1 MKMENQRRKRK
12 RRPRNGK
19 LKCIQSTSTVIRPS
33 ANCKRNNSIPSLMT
47 TKATIRRSATSHDP
61 TSLKIQPIISKRI
74 RREQK
79 LASSLLRKK
88 QSSLEYSQAKK
99 KLRVTELQRASTKI
113 LRISETS
120 RRPRRW
126 SNRQRKNPK
135 KAPHMRIQKLNL
147 RDFQNKRKYLQ
158 GKSIFTGPRK
168 NNLRSTKK
176 YLMIIIMLKSKSRST
191 NK

>member
-1 MKMENQRRKRK
+1 
-12 RRPRNGK
+12 
-19 LKCIQSTSTVIRPS
+19 
-33 ANCKRNNSIPSLMT
+33 MT

-147 RDFQNKRKYLQ
+147 RDYQNKRKYLQ
-158 GKSIFTGPRK
+158 EKSIFTGPRK
-168 NNLRSTKK
+168 NNLRGTKK
-176 YLMIIIMLKSKSRST
+176 YLMIIIMLTSKSRST